1 MKRLTNVG
9 QYQSLYSESSLLNKI
24 TNVAKRAGINLIY
37 AALILYYILD
47 SDQIKTQDKAKIW
60 GALGY
65 FILPIDL
72 IPDTIPVVGYS
83 DDLVAILW
91 ALKAVS
97 DNITPEIQSK
107 AKTKLKA
114 WFKKIDE
121 EALDQFIYSK
131 VFK

>member
-1 MKRLTNVG
+1 MKRLTNVE

-107 AKTKLKA
+107 AKTKVKA

>member
-1 MKRLTNVG
+1 MKRLTNVE